1 MSKFAL
7 SSGIALIAVLAI
19 APSVR
24 AQGIPDE
31 ATAKCRDGT
40 WSVAQHSKGACAGH
54 KGVLRWTGRRPTTA
68 YARCNDGSYWTH
80 SAAKGACSRH
90 GGVLASYRH
99 DERVDNGAV
108 MRDKDPRHP

>member
-1 MSKFAL
+1 MSRLAL
-7 SSGIALIAVLAI
+7 SSGLALIAALAI

-40 WSVAQHSKGACAGH
+40 WSVAEHSKGACSGH
-54 KGVLRWTGRRPTTA
+54 KGVAKWVGRKPA
-68 YARCNDGSYWTH
+68 DASARCNDGVYWTN

-90 GGVLASYRH
+90 GGVLSSYRH
-99 DERVDNGAV
+99 DERVENGAV